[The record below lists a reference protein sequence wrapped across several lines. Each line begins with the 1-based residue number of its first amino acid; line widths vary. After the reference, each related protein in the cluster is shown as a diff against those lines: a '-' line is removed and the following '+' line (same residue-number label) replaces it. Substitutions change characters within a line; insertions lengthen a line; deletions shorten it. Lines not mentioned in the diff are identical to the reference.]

1 MGVVGAVA
9 TTAVVAGTAG
19 AVRHHQD
26 QKWANQA
33 AEQQAQ
39 QNAQQQAYDQQ
50 AQMEAMQQQ
59 MAQMQAQQAAAA
71 AAAPAAAAA
80 APAAAAAAPAAA
92 ASGGSDLMTQLNQLT
107 QLHQAGAL
115 TDDEYAA
122 AKAKLLA

>member
-80 APAAAAAAPAAA
+80 APAAAS
-92 ASGGSDLMTQLNQLT
+92 SGGSDLMAQLNQLT

-115 TDDEYAA
+115 TDEEYAA